1 MQYGI
6 TKTTKYAYVGGQW
19 CKVDSWTDAHAIID
33 YSHWE
38 SWRRFDSAGSP
49 RRATLKS
56 QCGYMLSYTAYSP
69 DGREKV
75 VTKLLKYISG
85 GSYLSNFDNLEKISD
100 KDFKKLQ
107 KRARAAAEAAGLVFN
122 DSCFITSCGVGHG
135 FYTPNSNKYRGVF
148 FCRGEAVVVSNDLAE
163 K

>member
-6 TKTTKYAYVGGQW
+6 TKTTKSVLINGRWTKAE
-19 CKVDSWTDAHAIID
+19 SWTDARSIID
-33 YSHWE
+33 YSHWD
-38 SWRRFDSAGSP
+38 SWRKFDSAGSP
-49 RRATLKS
+49 KRATLRS

-75 VTKLLKYISG
+75 TTKLLKYISG
-85 GSYLSNFDNLEKISD
+85 GSYLSNFDNLEKISA

-107 KRARAAAEAAGLVFN
+107 KRARAAAEAVGLDFN
-122 DSCFITSCGVGHG
+122 QSCFITSCGVCHG
-135 FYTPNSNKYRGVF
+135 FYTPNSNKYRGIF
-148 FCRGEAVVVSNDLAE
+148 FCRGEAVAVSNELAE